1 MKTEDLIERVTFDP
15 AVMGGKP
22 CLRGM
27 RITVGNIVGMMARGH
42 GNAAILAAYPD
53 LENDDISAALSYAAW
68 RAEEVELPLATA

>member
-1 MKTEDLIERVTFDP
+1 MKTADLIERISFNP

-27 RITVGNIVGMMARGH
+27 RITVGNIVGMVACGH
-42 GNAAILAAYPD
+42 GHAAILAAYPD

-68 RAEEVELPLATA
+68 RAEEVELPLTT